1 MRFKRM
7 KNEKEEKIKQNDC
20 LEISKRTCFDV

>member
-7 KNEKEEKIKQNDC
+7 ENEKEEEIKQNDC
-20 LEISKRTCFDV
+20 LEISKRTRFDV